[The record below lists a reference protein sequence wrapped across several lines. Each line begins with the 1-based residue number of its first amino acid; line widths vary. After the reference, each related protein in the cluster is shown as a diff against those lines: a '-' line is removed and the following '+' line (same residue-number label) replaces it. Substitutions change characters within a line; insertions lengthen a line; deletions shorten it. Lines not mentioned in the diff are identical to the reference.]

1 MPSNSDEVFLIVNN
15 DIRPLQARPFK
26 VGLFGKNLEDAL
38 QTLIEKQPNLI
49 NGRQIEP
56 GSDDP
61 PRFVLLRR
69 EMQVG
74 DWSLDH
80 LLVDQRGTLTFET
93 TGGRLLAATRWR
105 RR

>member
-1 MPSNSDEVFLIVNN
+1 MLSKSDEVFLIVN
-15 DIRPLQARPFK
+15 DEIRPLQARPFK

-38 QTLIEKQPNLI
+38 QTLIEKYPNLI
-49 NGRQIEP
+49 NGRQIDP

-74 DWSLDH
+74 D
-80 LLVDQRGTLTFET
+80 
-93 TGGRLLAATRWR
+93 
-105 RR
+105 